1 MRKTHKTKALVAAVV
16 SASVLLTTPVWAAD
30 GAEKKDTKE
39 KYKVGFVVQN
49 QTINYFLN
57 VIKGIED
64 HEDEYGIDCQ
74 IVDGQSNIE
83 KQVTGV
89 ENLIASG
96 VDCIVIC
103 PDSPDAMVDVV
114 KQAQDADIPVVSWSE
129 HIEGSNSWQ

>member
-74 IVDGQSNIE
+74 IVDG
-83 KQVTGV
+83 
-89 ENLIASG
+89 
-96 VDCIVIC
+96 
-103 PDSPDAMVDVV
+103 
-114 KQAQDADIPVVSWSE
+114 
-129 HIEGSNSWQ
+129 